1 METGIRYALWAK
13 EDRDETATAFR
24 SFSKLAFDQKLYT
37 EVFIQYFS
45 AFDMLFTNIV
55 KYLAFFFF
63 LSADYISSS
72 IA

>member
-24 SFSKLAFDQKLYT
+24 SFSKLVFDQKLYT

-45 AFDMLFTNIV
+45 AFDMLFANIV
-55 KYLAFFFF
+55 KYLAFFF
-63 LSADYISSS
+63 ISYPL
-72 IA
+72 IILAV